1 MRVEK
6 HRAAHMRLD
15 SPILLV
21 CLDGWVDAGGV
32 LERTSRA
39 LLDGPAVLLAEFDA
53 DDLVNYRARRPVMRV
68 DSGINTGLVW
78 PHIELVAVRDL
89 DGRDVLV
96 LTGVEPDRRW
106 RAFAAAVVELA
117 QELGVRMVLSLGA
130 YPAATPHTRD
140 VSLSAVGTT
149 PKLVEQVGFL
159 EGKLDVPAGVHA
171 AIERACADA
180 GVPSVGLWAPV
191 PHYIATE
198 PFPAAVVALLRGLEQ
213 VGDRRFLTDHMR
225 AEAEAVNDRLD
236 ALVVVDEERARMVGN
251 LESHADNVARTHPSE
266 LPTGD
271 ELAEQLRRF
280 LDDTEDDLG

>member
-6 HRAAHMRLD
+6 HRAARMRLD
-15 SPILLV
+15 SPIMLV

-32 LERTSRA
+32 LERTGRA
-39 LLDGPAVLLAEFDA
+39 LLGGPSVLLAEFDA
-53 DDLVNYRARRPVMRV
+53 DELVNYRARRPIMHV
-68 DSGINTGLVW
+68 DSGINTGVEW
-78 PHIELVAVRDL
+78 PKIEVVAVRDL
-89 DGRDVLV
+89 DSRDVVV
-96 LTGVEPDRRW
+96 LTGSEPDRQW
-106 RAFAAAVVELA
+106 RRFSEAVVEMA

-171 AIERACADA
+171 AIERACAAA
-180 GVPSVGLWAPV
+180 GIPSVGLWAPV

-198 PFPAAVVALLRGLEQ
+198 AFPAAVVALLRGLEQ
-213 VGDRRFLTDHMR
+213 VGDRRFLTPELES
-225 AEAEAVNDRLD
+225 EADAVNDRLD
-236 ALVVVDEERARMVGN
+236 ALVVGDEDRARMVGN
-251 LESHADNVARTHPSE
+251 LESHADNVARSHPSE
-266 LPTGD
+266 IPSGE

-280 LDDTEDDLG
+280 LDDNED

>member
-6 HRAAHMRLD
+6 HRAARMRLD
-15 SPILLV
+15 SPIMLV

-32 LERTSRA
+32 LERTGRA
-39 LLDGPAVLLAEFDA
+39 LLGGPSILLAEFDA
-53 DDLVNYRARRPVMRV
+53 DELVNYRARRPIMHV
-68 DSGINTGLVW
+68 DSGINTGVEW
-78 PHIELVAVRDL
+78 PKIEVVAVRDL
-89 DGRDVLV
+89 DSRDVVV
-96 LTGVEPDRRW
+96 LTGSEPDRQW
-106 RAFAAAVVELA
+106 RRFSEAVVEMA

-171 AIERACADA
+171 AIERACAAA
-180 GVPSVGLWAPV
+180 GIPSVGLWAPV

-198 PFPAAVVALLRGLEQ
+198 AFPAAVVALLRGLEQ
-213 VGDRRFLTDHMR
+213 VGDRRFLTPELES
-225 AEAEAVNDRLD
+225 EADAVNDRLD
-236 ALVVVDEERARMVGN
+236 ALVVGDEDRARMVGN
-251 LESHADNVARTHPSE
+251 LESHADNVARSHPSE
-266 LPTGD
+266 IPSGE

-280 LDDTEDDLG
+280 LDDNED